1 MSRRRA
7 PRMSPVGWR
16 QRDRLSRDQNGT
28 SGRVECECLAAAVR
42 AEDDE
47 AARVLM
53 LGIKLAAF
61 PDFGQ
66 GVRGGTGATG
76 LKPATSGVTVRASHN
91 DDRRRSTT
99 IACKS
104 PHLGRFPELHPLCAV
119 SRARHVWARI
129 GPRRVC
135 ELAWLFSLS
144 SAWPARTARERGTG
158 GDSPGS
164 PRPQPRARSCRA
176 QHTRTA
182 PHAASRPGASPDHA
196 RAPSPGT

>member
-1 MSRRRA
+1 
-7 PRMSPVGWR
+7 MSPVGWR
-16 QRDRLSRDQNGT
+16 QRDRLSRDQDGT

-66 GVRGGTGATG
+66 GVRGGTGATR

-104 PHLGRFPELHPLCAV
+104 SHSLEVHGDTSALP
-119 SRARHVWARI
+119 WA
-129 GPRRVC
+129 
-135 ELAWLFSLS
+135 A
-144 SAWPARTARERGTG
+144 RGTSG
-158 GDSPGS
+158 PGLGHVVFV
-164 PRPQPRARSCRA
+164 RSRGWIVA
-176 QHTRTA
+176 Y
-182 PHAASRPGASPDHA
+182 
-196 RAPSPGT
+196 